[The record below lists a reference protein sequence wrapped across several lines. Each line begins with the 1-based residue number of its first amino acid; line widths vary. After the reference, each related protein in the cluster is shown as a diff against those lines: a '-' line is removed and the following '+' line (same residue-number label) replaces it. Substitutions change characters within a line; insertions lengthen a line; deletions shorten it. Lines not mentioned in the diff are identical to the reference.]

1 MKLKLLNKLRSE
13 VGQYDPI
20 SLLLFLVVL
29 VVVVVVLFALLG
41 HLH

>member
-1 MKLKLLNKLRSE
+1 MNLIRKLKSE

-20 SLLLFLVVL
+20 GILLFLVVL
-29 VVVVVVLFALLG
+29 VVVVVVVFALLD